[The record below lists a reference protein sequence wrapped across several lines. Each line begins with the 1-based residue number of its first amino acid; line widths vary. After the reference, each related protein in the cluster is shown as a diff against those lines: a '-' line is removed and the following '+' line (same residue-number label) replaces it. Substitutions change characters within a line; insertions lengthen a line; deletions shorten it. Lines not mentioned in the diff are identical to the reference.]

1 MNIST
6 GADKEQFPY
15 GLGRTAAA
23 KKQTEEKGPRTDAF
37 SSWLSLFDD
46 LQTVVCFFYFFFSD
60 GPIRANA
67 KAWIANNGIWKVVL
81 LT

>member
-46 LQTVVCFFYFFFSD
+46 LQTVVCFFYFFFQMALSEQTLKH
-60 GPIRANA
+60 GSPITVFG
-67 KAWIANNGIWKVVL
+67 KSFC
-81 LT
+81 